1 MQHAETYPLSTG
13 VEMRPRQCADGAEV
27 RAADVAQIA
36 VHVIQTEMP
45 VKTHRHD

>member
-1 MQHAETYPLSTG
+1 MQHTKTYPLPTR
-13 VEMRPRQCADGAEV
+13 VQVRPRERAHGAEV

-36 VHVIQTEMP
+36 VHVIQTEVP